1 MEPLKFPC
9 NHTAAGST
17 WTEEPPSSIH
27 RHKVT
32 CSLCG
37 RHLKWGTDAELHYR
51 VKAHDKITVVNFEE
65 PPREPSVEDF
75 MVGDDDE

>member
-9 NHTAAGST
+9 NHAAAGSK
-17 WTEEPPSSIH
+17 WTEEPPYSRH

-32 CSLCG
+32 CSFCG
-37 RHLKWGTDAELHYR
+37 TFIKWAKDSELHYR

-65 PPREPSVEDF
+65 PPKGPTLEDF